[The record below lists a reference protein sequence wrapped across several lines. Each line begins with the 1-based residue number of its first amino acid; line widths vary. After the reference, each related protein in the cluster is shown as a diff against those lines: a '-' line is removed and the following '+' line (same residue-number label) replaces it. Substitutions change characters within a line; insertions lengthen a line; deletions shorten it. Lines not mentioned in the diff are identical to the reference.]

1 MKIKLCLFL
10 ILSTSIAFGQS
21 SDLNLLQQRLE
32 AFRVALLDPT
42 LEQMNTLVC
51 DQLTYG
57 HSSGKVENKSEFIEN
72 LLNGNSN
79 FDTISIVDQQIQIH
93 HKTAIVRHQFTAK
106 TSDRGKP
113 PGAVA
118 LFVMTV
124 WTKSGKTWKLL
135 ARQAVK
141 RTS

>member
-32 AFRVALLDPT
+32 AFRVALLNPT
-42 LEQMNTLVC
+42 LEQMNALVC
-51 DQLTYG
+51 DELTYG

-79 FDTISIVDQQIQIH
+79 FDTISIADQQIQIH
-93 HKTAIVRHQFTAK
+93 HKTAIVRQQFTAK
-106 TSDRGKP
+106 TSDNGKP
-113 PGAVA
+113 AGTVA